1 MEELL
6 LIIIFFLF
14 GFISSIDIDIKG
26 MEGTYNLTSAEASN
40 FYVQVERMVQIS
52 VEFTFKNL
60 SYVPF
65 DCIHINEYSSRNGRS
80 LRNYTI
86 EDFGYPTPQED

>member
-26 MEGTYNLTSAEASN
+26 VTGTYSLTSGETYN
-40 FYVQVERMVQIS
+40 FYVPVKQMIQI
-52 VEFTFKNL
+52 
-60 SYVPF
+60 YVDF
-65 DCIHINEYSSRNGRS
+65 RFIN
-80 LRNYTI
+80 
-86 EDFGYPTPQED
+86 